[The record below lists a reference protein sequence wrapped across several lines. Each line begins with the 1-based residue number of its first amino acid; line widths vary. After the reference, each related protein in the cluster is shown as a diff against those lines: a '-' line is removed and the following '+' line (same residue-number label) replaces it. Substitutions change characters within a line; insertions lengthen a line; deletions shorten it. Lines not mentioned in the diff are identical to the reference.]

1 MFGIKKRKKIGLA
14 LGSGGA
20 RGLAHI
26 GVIKVLEAN
35 GIVIDYIAG
44 SSFGA
49 WVGAWYAKYGR
60 IEELE
65 KFSLGVNW
73 KLMADL
79 LWDFSIGGGLMSG
92 EKAENFI
99 KNNLDDIKFE
109 DLAVPLTVVATD
121 LKTGETVGLN
131 SGSLAPA
138 IRASMAVPI
147 YFKPATIDGRLLCD
161 GGLSAPV
168 PVSAVKAMGADIV
181 IAVNLDGQ
189 HLLLPKEEKLESLFA
204 VSQQTF
210 NIARYNLAR
219 SEVKLADFEI
229 DPKTNVYGVVGWK
242 EFLDPGKIIK
252 SGEAAMKEKMKELK
266 KLL

>member
-1 MFGIKKRKKIGLA
+1 MKKQKVGLA

-26 GVIKVLEAN
+26 GVIKVLQEN
-35 GIVIDYIAG
+35 GIKIDYIAG

-60 IEELE
+60 IKELE
-65 KFSLGVNW
+65 EFSLGVNW
-73 KLMADL
+73 KLMVDL

-92 EKAENFI
+92 EKAEKFI
-99 KNNLDDIKFE
+99 RKNLGNIKFE
-109 DLAVPLTVVATD
+109 DLVTPFTAVATD
-121 LKTGETVGLN
+121 LKTGETVEIKKGDLT
-131 SGSLAPA
+131 SA
-138 IRASMAVPI
+138 IRASMSVPI
-147 YFKPATIDGRLLCD
+147 YFKPTMIDGRLLCD

-168 PVSAVKAMGADIV
+168 PVLAVKKMGADIV
-181 IAVNLDGQ
+181 VAVNLDGH

-210 NIARYNLAR
+210 NIARYNLAQG
-219 SEVKLADFEI
+219 EVKWADIEI
-229 DPKTNVYGVVGWK
+229 DPMTNVYGVVGWK
-242 EFLDPGKIIK
+242 EFLDAGKIIA

-266 KLL
+266 KIL